1 MVEAKRRI
9 FEWYEEGLQSV
20 RHLRLCRE
28 PAGAR
33 SIYWMTSAIL
43 EEAAPLKR
51 EQFISALKQRN
62 IDTRPVF
69 PAISQ
74 YPIWPKKQAPMP
86 NAKLVGDNAVNLPSG
101 VCLRKD
107 DVKYVCRSI
116 REIFSVE

>member
-1 MVEAKRRI
+1 
-9 FEWYEEGLQSV
+9 
-20 RHLRLCRE
+20 
-28 PAGAR
+28 
-33 SIYWMTSAIL
+33 MTSAIL

-116 REIFSVE
+116 KEILSVE